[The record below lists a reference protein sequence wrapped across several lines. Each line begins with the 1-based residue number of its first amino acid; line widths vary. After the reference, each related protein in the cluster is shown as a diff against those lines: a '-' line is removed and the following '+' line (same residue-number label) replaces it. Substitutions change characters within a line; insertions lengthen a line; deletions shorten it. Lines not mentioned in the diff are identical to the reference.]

1 LTLAPCVKISLLYIL
16 IGGAS
21 LLIGQGAAGQGT
33 VGQEATGQ
41 ETSGPEAAKPEA
53 AKQDQTPPA
62 DDDNGG
68 RILGVI
74 PNNKTVAPAKG
85 PLEEPLTGRQK
96 FKLAT
101 KDTTDPFT
109 IVLAAFYAGIAQW
122 QNDYPTYGQGGTGFG
137 KRFGA
142 AYADQGI
149 GNYLTEAIFPA
160 LFHEDPRYFRKGSGT
175 KWQRI
180 DYALSRTWITRT
192 DKGTDR
198 FNFSEFVGN
207 GVAAGLSN
215 LYYPASERTVGET
228 GEKFAV
234 QMVSDS
240 AFNVLLEFWP
250 DMKHAIFKK

>member
-1 LTLAPCVKISLLYIL
+1 MVQTAR
-16 IGGAS
+16 
-21 LLIGQGAAGQGT
+21 GQGSGAPETAQPDA
-33 VGQEATGQ
+33 VVQDATAQDPAHSTAPQ
-41 ETSGPEAAKPEA
+41 ET
-53 AKQDQTPPA
+53 TPPA

-74 PNNKTVAPAKG
+74 PNNKTVAPAKTN
-85 PLEEPLTGRQK
+85 LEEPLTVRQK
-96 FKLAT
+96 FILAT

-109 IVLAAFYAGIAQW
+109 VVLAAFYAGVAQW
-122 QNDYPTYGQGGTGFG
+122 QDDYPTWGQGGAAYG

-142 AYADQGI
+142 AFGDQVV
-149 GNYLTEAIFPA
+149 GNYLTEAILPA
-160 LFHEDPRYFRKGSGT
+160 LFREDPRYFRKGIGT
-175 KWQRI
+175 KWKRI

-207 GVAAGLSN
+207 GLAAGISN
-215 LYYPASERTVGET
+215 LYYPATERSVSET

-234 QMVSDS
+234 QMLSDS
-240 AFNVLLEFWP
+240 AFNILLEFWP